1 MGNDIAGGKVT
12 PTLEVLDQPQCDGNQ
27 PSDQTPPN
35 AFLACAVT
43 RARSHE
49 ISPDDREVLLSDSLF
64 MSVFS
69 GDKEAESFL
78 FRMNLFRM
86 SLLCKRSRLSQMQKA
101 DPTLQGCFAKVVGND
116 KARDEKVAYIMDGE
130 MLLRK
135 WSSFV
140 TDDSDC
146 DSVYQIVVPVGCRQH
161 VMSVAHEST
170 WAGHLG
176 ITKTYQAI
184 LRHFYWPGLK
194 SDIAK
199 HCRVCHVCQVGGKPN
214 QIAPPAPLHPIPVI
228 AEPFERVIIDCVGP
242 LPQTK
247 SGNQY
252 LLTIMC
258 AATRYPEAIPLRSI
272 TASAVVKALLKI
284 FSTFGLPR
292 VIQTDQGSNFKSGLF
307 RQVLKSLSV
316 HHIVSSA
323 YHPRS
328 QGALERWH
336 QTLKSML
343 RKYCVKTEKQWDEGV
358 PFVLLLPVMPCRNRL
373 ALVLYR

>member
-1 MGNDIAGGKVT
+1 MLKLTFPVN
-12 PTLEVLDQPQCDGNQ
+12 
-27 PSDQTPPN
+27 
-35 AFLACAVT
+35 
-43 RARSHE
+43 RA
-49 ISPDDREVLLSDSLF
+49 
-64 MSVFS
+64 
-69 GDKEAESFL
+69 
-78 FRMNLFRM
+78 
-86 SLLCKRSRLSQMQKA
+86 RLSQMQKE
-101 DPTLQGCFAKVVGND
+101 DPNLQGCFAKVVGNN

-130 MLLRK
+130 MLLHK

-161 VMSVAHEST
+161 VMSVVHEST

-242 LPQTK
+242 LPRTK

-272 TASAVVKALLKI
+272 TASAVVKALLTF

-358 PFVLLLPVMPCRNRL
+358 PFVLFLPVQESTGFSPVPL
-373 ALVLYR
+373 TVLIILLLTFPASSTDTRQITPPLRKKPLLCC